1 MNPLPCKGGG
11 DHNNNNN
18 NTMITIHIIYNDNGE
33 HSTMSIDFE
42 TERAALAAA
51 NEELKW
57 ESTVSVEI
65 PEINFFERGDFEP

>member
-1 MNPLPCKGGG
+1 MFV
-11 DHNNNNN
+11 
-18 NTMITIHIIYNDNGE
+18 E
-33 HSTMSIDFE
+33 FE

-65 PEINFFERGDFEP
+65 PELEFMETGDFES